1 MKEIRNGNF
10 QGERALFFAKD
21 LAIYDSVFENGES
34 PLKESRNIEIYGT
47 KFRWKYP
54 IWYSHDI
61 KVTGSVLE
69 ETARSGI
76 WYTHGI
82 EIRDSVIDAPK
93 TFRRASNIT
102 LRNVKMKNALESMWN
117 CRDIVLEDVEI
128 SGDYFAMNSENIVA
142 RNIKIDGN
150 YAFDGAKN
158 VEIHDSMLNSKDSF
172 WNCECVTV
180 YNSVI
185 NGEYLGWNTKNLR
198 LVGCKIT
205 SNQGMCY
212 IDDLVLRD
220 CTLEKTDLAFEYCTV
235 DAVVSSHIDSV
246 KNITSGRLV
255 AKSIGEIIMEEE
267 RVDTSKTVIEVGE
280 KNV

>member
-1 MKEIRNGNF
+1 MKEFRNGNF

-34 PLKESRNIEIYGT
+34 PLKESRNIKIYST
-47 KFRWKYP
+47 EFKWKYP
-54 IWYSHDI
+54 LWYSHDVKI
-61 KVTGSVLE
+61 YDSVLT

-93 TFRRASNIT
+93 TFRRASGIA
-102 LRNVKMKNALESMWN
+102 LYNVKMNNAEESMWN
-117 CRDIVLEDVEI
+117 CRDITLNDVFI
-128 SGDYFAMNSENIVA
+128 KGDYFAMNSENIVA
-142 RNIKIDGN
+142 HNIRIDGN
-150 YAFDGAKN
+150 YAFDGAKR
-158 VEIHDSMLNSKDSF
+158 VEIHDSALNSKDSF
-172 WNCECVTV
+172 WNCEDVTV

-185 NGEYLGWNTKNLR
+185 SGEYLGWNTKRLR
-198 LVGCKIT
+198 LVNCKIT

-220 CTLEKTDLAFEYCTV
+220 CELERTDLAFEYCTV
-235 DAVVSSHIDSV
+235 DAVVNSHIDSV

-255 AKSIGEIIMEEE
+255 AKSIGEIIMEDN
-267 RVDTSKTVIEVGE
+267 RVDTSKTVIEVGD